1 MYLQF
6 FNITLLLALCLTTF
20 TADTKDAVQETT
32 TPITTVKSTI
42 KPYECG
48 SIDIR
53 NHCDSFQQLENCTVI
68 TGYMLIVLL
77 PRVNPRAHEV
87 CNFSKY
93 QFPLLREITDFL
105 IFHEVRNIT
114 TITDMF
120 PNLTVIRGQ
129 RLFLNYALGVTS
141 MKDLNTLEFRSLI
154 AIQRGHVF
162 IGTNPKLCNLEKVN
176 WNRLTLSPG
185 ENHINLPSP
194 EQCHTRSECRGCD
207 NNYCWSNHV
216 CQKLENDNVLNLKK
230 GTENCHE
237 QCLGG
242 CLDDSPKTCM
252 VCQQWTDND
261 ICVEKCPINKY
272 ASPHY
277 LRCYTREE
285 CTESKN
291 LYIYNNLCVLSCP
304 NGYTLNENIRECVP
318 CHSTDDCIKICNPS
332 SDLEPFWLLNLG
344 DVEDIK
350 GCQILNSSVFLT
362 IRNRINEN
370 DLYQSFADVKEIKGQ
385 LNIYK
390 NTYLSSLTFL
400 KGLRKIDGKNSKDHH
415 FSLTLYDNKNLRELW
430 SPSEDLELTRGGMYV
445 HANYKLC
452 NRFLRQ
458 FIEDVIHDKSKDSL
472 QTSDREVLC
481 APAKLN
487 VKIEVYSHSCVKFS
501 WPKKQTSLQIEFILR
516 PLSHDEIFDEN
527 LDVDTEICKKVNWL
541 RILKFAS
548 ELSQNGSHYF
558 HKVVGLQAN
567 TKYACLV
574 KTFGDN
580 GNYEARS
587 DLIHIT
593 TEKDIPLP
601 PQINIKQKTDTSLT
615 LQLNYGIVTTQQ
627 AIDYYKLEVYNLPD
641 NKTDVDKRD
650 YCLEPTKMYA
660 TAHAYEDYDA
670 CCERREEEREETL
683 FQHVMQEV
691 HVCSRD
697 RAKHCLK
704 GRQVN
709 SEYPP
714 VYTKRLEHSETS
726 YTIKKLQRF
735 QLYVLQVRACNRFGC
750 GSFGALAERTN
761 YSTTADKIYD
771 LSACRVPNS
780 HEYQLSF
787 NEPQHPNSLITSYMI
802 HFRLVTPPGQGY
814 QSYLKCITRKEHA
827 HNNYRFIT
835 TLTVTYDQ
843 VAVRVN
849 SLASH
854 TFAGWVNITI
864 CDGSN
869 KFADTILTSRSHK
882 GWNIFLLFF
891 LFGASGTMLWIFYK
905 RRCWHNFYE
914 LRRFLPVRREWS
926 ASFVRNELAED
937 RQVLVD
943 DYETVR
949 FQFPSQHSKE
959 EQCVN
964 N

>member
-1 MYLQF
+1 MYLHY

-20 TADTKDAVQETT
+20 TADTKDTLQEAT
-32 TPITTVKSTI
+32 TPITTETSTI
-42 KPYECG
+42 TPYECG

-77 PRVNPRAHEV
+77 PRVNQGIHEV

-141 MKDLNTLEFRSLI
+141 MKDLYTLEFRSLI

-162 IGTNPKLCNLEKVN
+162 IGTNPILCNLEKVN
-176 WNRLTLSPG
+176 WDRLTLSPG
-185 ENHINLPSP
+185 ENHINLASP

-230 GTENCHE
+230 GIENCHE

-252 VCQQWTDND
+252 VCQQWTDNNV
-261 ICVEKCPINKY
+261 CVEKCPKNKY

-291 LYIYNNLCVLSCP
+291 LYIYKNLCVLSCP
-304 NGYTLNENIRECVP
+304 SGYTLNESIRECVQ
-318 CHSTDDCIKICNPS
+318 CHSTDECIKICNPS

-370 DLYQSFADVKEIKGQ
+370 DLYQSFADVKEIKGH

-390 NTYLSSLTFL
+390 NTYLSSLMFL
-400 KGLRKIDGKNSKDHH
+400 KGLRKIHGKNSKDHH

-430 SPSEDLELTRGGMYV
+430 SPTEDFELIHGGMYV

-452 NRFLRQ
+452 NRFLRK
-458 FIEDVIHDKSKDSL
+458 FVGDVIHDKSKDSL
-472 QTSDREVLC
+472 QTNDQEVLC

-487 VKIEVYSHSCVKFS
+487 VKIEVYSHSTVKFS

-516 PLSHDEIFDEN
+516 PLSHNELFDEN

-558 HKVVGLQAN
+558 HKVLGLQAN

-574 KTFGDN
+574 KTFEDN
-580 GNYEARS
+580 DNYEARS

-593 TEKDIPLP
+593 TEKDIPPP
-601 PQINIKQKTDTSLT
+601 PQIVVKQKTDSSLT
-615 LQLNYGIVTTQQ
+615 LQLNYGIVTMRK
-627 AIDYYKLEVYNLPD
+627 IVDYYKLEVYSLPD

-650 YCLEPTKMYA
+650 YCLEPAEMYA
-660 TAHAYEDYDA
+660 AAHAYEDYDA
-670 CCERREEEREETL
+670 CCERREEEREKTVFE
-683 FQHVMQEV
+683 HVMQEV
-691 HVCSRD
+691 YICSRD
-697 RAKHCLK
+697 RATHCLK
-704 GRQVN
+704 GQQEN
-709 SEYPP
+709 SENPP
-714 VYTKRLEHSETS
+714 IYTKRLEHSETS
-726 YTIKKLQRF
+726 YTIKKLQHF

-771 LSACRVPNS
+771 LSACRVANS
-780 HEYQLSF
+780 REYQLSF
-787 NEPQHPNSLITSYMI
+787 KEPQHPNSLITSYMV
-802 HFRLVTPPGQGY
+802 HFRLVIPSGQGY

-827 HNNYRFIT
+827 LNNYRFIT

-854 TFAGWVNITI
+854 TFVGWVNITT
-864 CDGSN
+864 CDGGT
-869 KFADTILTSRSHK
+869 KIAGTSRSHK

-891 LFGASGTMLWIFYK
+891 LLGAGGTMLWIFYK

-926 ASFVRNELAED
+926 ASFVREGLVED
-937 RQVLVD
+937 RQVLVY